1 MHAFAEIR
9 SLISLSDFRV
19 LYGKKTEDECETQ
32 SEEWGFWLR
41 HVASRNEDLVVK
53 HKDIFYVSEHN

>member
-1 MHAFAEIR
+1 MHALAEIR

-41 HVASRNEDLVVK
+41 HVASRN
-53 HKDIFYVSEHN
+53 

>member
-1 MHAFAEIR
+1 MHALAEIR

-19 LYGKKTEDECETQ
+19 FYGKKTEDECEIQ
-32 SEEWGFWLR
+32 SEKWGFWLR

-53 HKDIFYVSEHN
+53 HRHILRIWT

>member
-1 MHAFAEIR
+1 MHALAEIR
-9 SLISLSDFRV
+9 SLIGLSDFHV
-19 LYGKKTEDECETQ
+19 FYGKKTEDECEIQ